1 MFQVPN
7 SPLLF
12 TTAAFACNVHAKFLS
27 PFQGTVRV
35 LTTNDPNNMDHG
47 GSQTNTSSS
56 CAFML
61 DCFRAFSGH
70 LAPIL
75 SGLQK
80 LLSSSPNI
88 NPMLWI
94 HRIVQRPHGS
104 CRFID
109 LETIFFHEIVETIL
123 KNLLIGLP
131 NIPLLKCSGKR
142 KYVGSQTNV
151 CFKSVKGKP
160 FHLPFTSWWNIV
172 LLWLRSKVVLA

>member
-1 MFQVPN
+1 MFQVPS

-12 TTAAFACNVHAKFLS
+12 TTAAFAYNVHAKFLS

-47 GSQTNTSSS
+47 GSQTKGCSSH
-56 CAFML
+56 AFML

-104 CRFID
+104 CRFTD
-109 LETIFFHEIVETIL
+109 LETIFFNEIVKTIL
-123 KNLLIGLP
+123 KTL
-131 NIPLLKCSGKR
+131 
-142 KYVGSQTNV
+142 
-151 CFKSVKGKP
+151 VKGLANTP
-160 FHLPFTSWWNIV
+160 LI
-172 LLWLRSKVVLA
+172 KVQWKKKVCWIPNQCLF